1 MFHIVKYP
9 FLYDVMEKA
18 LIEFL
23 SQFVTV
29 PRLDLFKRVL
39 AERTDYITVVLE
51 DIFHSHNAS
60 AVLRSCDCFGVQEV
74 HIVETRHTYN
84 VNPDVALGASKWL
97 TLHRYRDA
105 EKNNSTRALLELK
118 KQGYRIA
125 ATVPDKK
132 AVSLHHFDLNGG
144 PFALVF
150 GGEKTGVSEEV
161 RKMADCFVTIP
172 MVGFTESLNISV
184 AAAIMLQH
192 FTEQIRK
199 NINNRKL
206 SEEKY
211 NRILLDWIRESVKRV
226 DIIEKDFLTRVSRDV
241 E

>member
-1 MFHIVKYP
+1 MKYP

-51 DIFHSHNAS
+51 DIFHPHNAS

-132 AVSLHHFDLNGG
+132 AVSLHQFDVTDG

-161 RKMADCFVTIP
+161 RKMADHFVTIP

-184 AAAIMLQH
+184 AAAILLQH

-199 NINNRKL
+199 KTDRPQL
-206 SEEKY
+206 SKEKY
-211 NRILLDWIRESVKRV
+211 NRILLDWIRKSVKRV
-226 DIIEKDFLTRVSRDV
+226 DIIEKEFLTKTGYNID
-241 E
+241 